1 MVTALAIYGL
11 FGAGLAAQGKLYGSA
26 GRKGVYRIKF
36 KTPAAGGINCCG
48 SEKGWARDR
57 RDISHCIC
65 RGIGYQSEVNGS
77 LDSSAQRQC
86 RIHDRLV
93 MTEVVCL

>member
-65 RGIGYQSEVNGS
+65 RRIGYQWRSTVPSTRALSASAGYTT
-77 LDSSAQRQC
+77 DS
-86 RIHDRLV
+86 
-93 MTEVVCL
+93 